1 MYDDDECWIFTFLFL
16 KFSVLVQQTTAAAAI
31 FAW

>member
-1 MYDDDECWIFTFLFL
+1 MYDDDECWLSRFCFL
-16 KFSVLVQQTTAAAAI
+16 KFPVLAQQTTAAAAI